1 MASEMLEAYVGMLE
15 SGVDPDTQAM
25 LLGEIASFL
34 LVENSGLPPSLFRRL
49 QALAL
54 VAIVGD
60 DFDSGLWRSGVTLA
74 QAIVKN
80 GESTGSAAAL
90 QPPPPLV
97 TAIASK
103 VESAIANGD
112 KALADGMFEFLRLC
126 TRSAARLGHR
136 PAMFR
141 AGGMPG
147 DGAGAGSAR
156 GGGSGEDAEEGP
168 GAALAAA
175 ASALLT
181 ATGRLHMDRVHI
193 EKTLRLATEAARA
206 AGHDQSQ
213 LSELAGGLCAQAG
226 QLVLASAPS
235 VSEAACKLVST
246 LVTAALATLSAS
258 RASPGMRSPKLRG
271 SATGG
276 RDSSAGGAERAE
288 AALARSVTSARL
300 VATLAGTVAPL
311 LLSLLSSSQ
320 GSTASSDT
328 TAALVGAAASLLAD
342 RHTKATFAACAEQV
356 GLRRAVC
363 SGILAAC
370 GVRAG
375 SDEWRRVRPAAD
387 DVELL
392 LSSHAASEEASG
404 AAGSEASGVRV
415 PTAPVHGSKAA
426 RQGTEASGQGAA
438 NEAVLVRHRLAMP
451 PEMAASM
458 LSRAASAIS
467 PSRPEDMLGWSPR
480 RALGE
485 EGTAPASSD
494 AMLATPPSLSARV
507 RSPFCS
513 AEVKVLADA
522 AVDLLQAGEEDARLC
537 MADAGFAR
545 TGSFDGPDLAASLRR
560 CEEALA
566 SVRRLLEPPL
576 VVTGFESVAAG
587 LPVAVASFLRVR
599 PGHGAD
605 SSLAAIAAA
614 KPALAGATASPAGP
628 VQRLQLA
635 VAPGADAALGARRL
649 HVLASAFCGGA
660 PGAAG
665 DGGAGRFGDVSLAM
679 DRLCRVLRMSAIG
692 GAGSLWS
699 HVGHHG
705 VFEQP
710 SQLAHFGKHA
720 AFFELRPSERSLQAI
735 LDRARLAGAS
745 AGAVQQAS
753 RVLRGLLRRFKI
765 SLPLNASGRHIKE
778 RLASCLAAFAA
789 GVGEDAAG
797 NVRGFGA
804 LPDAA
809 WEGRGAKPVR
819 LALSWKSAE
828 LAKLD
833 CGSYPRGDDGGRDSG
848 AVAAHATA
856 LLPGERLLQMQ
867 GSPSALLYVVARPGD
882 GEPYVGL
889 HIRNLAAC
897 TSRVWVAV
905 RARGRH
911 QQLVVSAARDEQGRL
926 LTPDPRGAV
935 LPPRAAGP
943 ASLRAEEGG
952 RTAVVRFAIPP
963 GGLVRDAVALRV
975 LGGPGSSSG
984 LGASEAS
991 AAASVPV
998 AAANFVMSWA
1008 SELVLDK
1015 SEDLLAWP
1023 AAWPSSVHGPLRSGP
1038 PGEDGE
1044 RAFKGGSGPRPSP
1057 QGVLMGRR
1065 SGAAREGIGRRGIG
1079 RGAYDGTLA
1088 RSRSGAA
1095 PSAAAAG
1102 TDEAVYGHMD
1112 PDGEGKDFEGFA
1124 VSKPVVAQV
1133 VRLDR
1138 VAARQAVKGQPS
1150 CITRRQAFF
1159 SAALAAAATPPAA
1172 TTAAVVGGRLIGGER
1187 DAGGSAQRSGSLCGG
1202 SLGGGVAADP
1212 EPSQVKQV
1220 RLCCHPPSA
1229 GGPASHFLVTVVIAD
1244 PSKHVPDRPGL
1255 AIADVPAAMAT
1266 ALLPVDARAVA
1277 DVLAGTGSLDMATK
1291 SISRKAR
1298 RSVSSPDAGESPESP
1313 GASFGG
1319 AGPGSLFAKRSTVS
1333 LSARLGEARPRDG
1346 PPGVSAHAGD
1356 GEADASEARIA
1367 LSALDGLLADAA
1379 AAGVAIQPDRDALRA
1394 ALRLGA
1400 PSDAERLAEPGQPA
1414 IAEGAKLQASA
1425 AGRTHFVAPDV
1436 LRPGVGLDE
1445 EAALARALQLQLS
1458 PETAASLDAAEVAV
1472 GQPRAGGAAAP
1483 DPAGTPADESG
1494 TPIAFRAIVTPGE
1507 SMSDLFNVLDKDG
1520 RFGAPG
1526 TFFVHAQPLDSY
1538 FPSVL
1543 EARSPHSAQR
1553 ASSGGSAGSSPKS
1566 SRRRSGRGSSGHSTG
1581 AADRPHS
1588 PAGAAAAAAAA
1599 AAGCPSPR
1607 ECSDSLY
1614 PDWISAQPSKLSGAV
1629 FSSSA
1634 LVCVR
1639 LLFRAFASAPLL
1651 PRDTAE
1657 VEAAASGVTSGPS
1670 KAAYSAAPSRKDDG
1684 SGAAAATAGPA
1695 VPSSA
1700 VQQSKHFAWL
1710 EGGSLEV
1717 SQRRTSKPV
1726 PALDLPAHGA
1736 WPTKRS
1742 ALVGGQEL
1750 VSETLHAK
1758 LHPAAMTVGDF
1769 ARFVTGLSGQ
1779 YMDSSTL
1786 QEQGGILRAKRVMSK
1801 FGRTHARAVIE
1812 ACRRDRE
1819 PLPDYV
1825 VSAIRDAGER
1835 RAAVGTALCTGAAGG
1850 ATDAA
1855 AAASGDAEV
1864 RLARLAEAAS
1874 LASKPPSA
1882 FTNADVDSLVALLC
1896 EPELASADAEA
1907 VATAPANAFGFPWRP
1922 ALSDGVLT
1930 EPDFVA
1936 FMLEAAHRNSSGLT
1950 RDFAG
1955 LGFLPAASG
1964 FLGPFLPPV
1973 WSPHLPLQWVE
1984 ASAGSEGMQM
1994 PEEEDP
2000 SELDLEA
2007 VRQVLLRSA
2016 LQPALGKA
2024 SLDDAISSRAGA
2036 LAMVRHGAGAA
2047 APAVERLWGRWRLE
2061 DEGEV
2066 AYVHDDALGEQ
2077 HPLPEEGAGHTD
2089 GTARVR
2095 IVGVRPAAQR
2105 PLVPASERAAAHA
2118 EARRQAALTAAR
2130 AAVAG
2135 GSALAAWSDASIAKF
2150 LSKQAADHAG
2160 GWACG
2165 AGSASGIKPA
2175 AATAASRR
2183 LTALEDVAAAQNSAA
2198 LLRPERML
2206 AGLAQELRVFL
2217 SGAVVDE
2224 DASVYAIDTF
2234 APVSG
2239 KSASPQGA
2247 AGKDP
2252 APGEETMGG
2261 IPVSLALGRAS
2272 RPRGRSPPEAPPASL
2287 YVGSYIAVDW
2297 TPFGVNRWYGAV
2309 VRSMLQCPG
2318 GVRHVLDYDDGDT
2331 YSIDLSAFSHVFIA
2345 PAGSFG
2351 LTPEDTAEAEAAVPT
2366 PPGAVLGPGRS
2377 HRIGRRPPP
2386 RGGSRALRMSFAKL
2400 LRERQVPGH
2409 ARLAQGSSRS
2419 SGPDQARSTRILH
2432 YDLAPPEVGSLDQSW
2447 LRQLEA
2453 GTGAAGALLPPWA
2466 AAGPLLL
2473 TGPGVP
2479 APAVAPADGDAPAPD
2494 MSALQYDEG
2503 IQAAA
2508 AAGASSQAAASA
2520 VPSPAPGTLPDGSAE
2535 RSDASV
2541 PVPDNVWVLPAALF
2555 VPTAAIDRAARRA
2568 LGLSDREELIG
2579 AGSALSVEVG
2589 VAPEAA
2595 RKEPSPSSDA
2605 DSGAHDAED
2614 VCCPVVL
2621 SGGGGMAAAFA
2632 EAAPVAR
2639 ASSILP
2645 RSSPVSPLLMPSH
2658 RSLEGLL
2665 LRAGSMPADSPPGEL
2680 ERPELRRSLATLA
2693 AIAPEEVAA
2702 FARQLPWLALPGG
2715 TDAEQPAGDALAS
2728 LAMVARVA
2736 QEVVSASPE
2745 SAARATAS
2753 DFEVAAAASA
2763 FETQL
2768 GDNVAVAF
2776 GCLPRW
2782 LRLVAVAARFAIPHA
2797 LRRRYFFYVAFGP
2810 TRRMLAVQE
2819 ELGQALPGESA
2830 DKAAAR
2836 ARARDN
2842 DPERIIITHVKAVAS
2857 RRSVLRSARAIFRW
2871 WCAPLQRH
2879 QRSLAL
2885 VRRARLLA
2893 QAEHAATTPWAAP
2906 EPEAPGSARAV
2917 FAAGLHGASEL
2928 PPAELQR
2935 ALGGQ
2940 SAPKL
2945 ARSSGLGSA
2954 ATPASLCLPLPPPW
2968 CDDMGR
2974 RKGELNVS
2982 FAGEEAHGAG
2992 VTREF
2997 YTLVFRRLRET
3008 RLGLWMDT
3016 PSEDEGVALA
3026 AAASGVEASRRF
3038 VFAPH
3043 GLFPAP
3049 LPADADDAARVLDLF
3064 VLAGRA
3070 AAKALEDGHR
3080 DIDFPVS
3087 VPFAKLL
3094 LEAPVGLADMAVV
3107 DPDMGP
3113 TVRVLGQALRML
3125 DRAEA
3130 LGRSELR
3137 AEATAMCEALCLT
3150 WCVGTDELV
3159 PGGADVEV
3167 TVGNVR
3173 AFCRALVHHRL
3184 VRQASVQARAFR
3196 HGFASI
3202 ADVSALRMLSPEELA
3217 SLLSDLHVHSGA
3229 SQDHL
3234 WRPEAIRESLLFHDS
3249 SQFRFERDSP
3259 AITDFVR
3266 ALSELSPADRRLFLE
3281 FATASPRLP
3290 EEGFSALRP
3299 RRLQVNK
3306 RTPARGRTPDDV
3318 PIFCRVCTSEL
3329 SLPEYSSY
3337 ETLKRRLHEAI
3348 HSIADGLGGFRQHA

>member
-1 MASEMLEAYVGMLE
+1 MCS
-15 SGVDPDTQAM
+15 DRQT
-25 LLGEIASFL
+25 
-34 LVENSGLPPSLFRRL
+34 
-49 QALAL
+49 
-54 VAIVGD
+54 
-60 DFDSGLWRSGVTLA
+60 
-74 QAIVKN
+74 
-80 GESTGSAAAL
+80 STA
-90 QPPPPLV
+90 
-97 TAIASK
+97 
-103 VESAIANGD
+103 VESLDAS
-112 KALADGMFEFLRLC
+112 
-126 TRSAARLGHR
+126 RSADV
-136 PAMFR
+136 
-141 AGGMPG
+141 AG
-147 DGAGAGSAR
+147 
-156 GGGSGEDAEEGP
+156 
-168 GAALAAA
+168 
-175 ASALLT
+175 
-181 ATGRLHMDRVHI
+181 
-193 EKTLRLATEAARA
+193 
-206 AGHDQSQ
+206 
-213 LSELAGGLCAQAG
+213 
-226 QLVLASAPS
+226 
-235 VSEAACKLVST
+235 
-246 LVTAALATLSAS
+246 
-258 RASPGMRSPKLRG
+258 
-271 SATGG
+271 TGG
-276 RDSSAGGAERAE
+276 A
-288 AALARSVTSARL
+288 
-300 VATLAGTVAPL
+300 
-311 LLSLLSSSQ
+311 
-320 GSTASSDT
+320 
-328 TAALVGAAASLLAD
+328 
-342 RHTKATFAACAEQV
+342 
-356 GLRRAVC
+356 
-363 SGILAAC
+363 
-370 GVRAG
+370 
-375 SDEWRRVRPAAD
+375 
-387 DVELL
+387 
-392 LSSHAASEEASG
+392 
-404 AAGSEASGVRV
+404 
-415 PTAPVHGSKAA
+415 
-426 RQGTEASGQGAA
+426 GTEASGQGAA

-485 EGTAPASSD
+485 EGAAPASSD

-952 RTAVVRFAIPP
+952 HTAVVRFAIPP

-1172 TTAAVVGGRLIGGER
+1172 TTAAVVGGRLIGGEH

-1298 RSVSSPDAGESPESP
+1298 RSVSSPDAGESPVSP

-1356 GEADASEARIA
+1356 GEADASEARTA

-1414 IAEGAKLQASA
+1414 NAEGAKLQASA

-1566 SRRRSGRGSSGHSTG
+1566 SRRRSGRGSSGHSSG
-1581 AADRPHS
+1581 AAERPHS

-1670 KAAYSAAPSRKDDG
+1670 EAACSAAPSRKDDG
-1684 SGAAAATAGPA
+1684 SGAAAATVGPA

-1717 SQRRTSKPV
+1717 SQRRTSKVV

-1973 WSPHLPLQWVE
+1973 WSPHLPLQWFQPGWGASEFAESGTLRGQYLRCAGGPSGGEEGPAGEPHSGTQAGDDGHGSGPTSWAAGEAAQYGGHPEGWLPGGGPDGEHGGEDHEMSEEEMLAMALAASLQDQQPPEPSGQPAAAGHGPDSATRLRDMAMADASPTAGLVSALGSTKRLSGLQQLERRGPDGPSSEAAMQLLHGTCVATHGMPAGGLPLSSTLEGAQLLHVRSEAIAEGSASALSVE

-2095 IVGVRPAAQR
+2095 IVG
-2105 PLVPASERAAAHA
+2105 
-2118 EARRQAALTAAR
+2118 
-2130 AAVAG
+2130 
-2135 GSALAAWSDASIAKF
+2135 
-2150 LSKQAADHAG
+2150 
-2160 GWACG
+2160 
-2165 AGSASGIKPA
+2165 
-2175 AATAASRR
+2175 
-2183 LTALEDVAAAQNSAA
+2183 NSAA

-2252 APGEETMGG
+2252 APGEESMGG

-2366 PPGAVLGPGRS
+2366 PPGAVLDPGRS

-2589 VAPEAA
+2589 VAPGAA
-2595 RKEPSPSSDA
+2595 REEPSPSSDA

-3008 RLGLWMDT
+3008 RLGLWVDT
-3016 PSEDEGVALA
+3016 PPEDEGVALA

-3167 TVGNVR
+3167 TAGNVR